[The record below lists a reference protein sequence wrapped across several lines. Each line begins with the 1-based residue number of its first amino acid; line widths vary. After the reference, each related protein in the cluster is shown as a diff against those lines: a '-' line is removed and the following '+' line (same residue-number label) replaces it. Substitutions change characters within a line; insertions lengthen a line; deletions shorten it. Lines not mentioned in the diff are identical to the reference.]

1 MFQYMHYWS
10 IQTLTPIAKKNNT
23 TLSTIGYQIIKY
35 VSCLKILK
43 NLIDQ
48 TSLISWSN
56 QQKVTVHAITML
68 IQCCLI
74 SYPWYKP
81 ASLLYTIVLHECISV
96 PDLESPGGGGGGIS
110 TCIWGAVDRGGH
122 VYIYMHA
129 CYEDLHFFFLQYNL
143 RRHSLSHL
151 LKFYYSMYI
160 HVWIHVDLENV
171 FTQRNI
177 FVFIQNYVF
186 SCIKCVFFMLGYMY
200 LFNF

>member
-10 IQTLTPIAKKNNT
+10 IQTLTPIAKKKQHHSINDRLSNNQICIMFENSKKFDRSNIINQLIKPT
-23 TLSTIGYQIIKY
+23 ESNCARYHDVNSMLSN
-35 VSCLKILK
+35 IL
-43 NLIDQ
+43 
-48 TSLISWSN
+48 
-56 QQKVTVHAITML
+56 
-68 IQCCLI
+68 

-96 PDLESPGGGGGGIS
+96 PDLESPGGGGRHKYMYMGGS
-110 TCIWGAVDRGGH
+110 GQRRSCIH
-122 VYIYMHA
+122 IHA
-129 CYEDLHFFFLQYNL
+129 CMLWRFTFFFWQYNL

-151 LKFYYSMYI
+151 LKFYYSMYEFMYM
-160 HVWIHVDLENV
+160 DLENV